1 MPRADRT
8 GGTSRLL
15 SIASLH
21 VTDESTKGVRAA
33 VAAYVVW
40 GLLTIYWK
48 ELAAFDAFEL
58 IGWRIACAGVV
69 MAIVVTLQSRWPALI
84 AAARD
89 RRTLGRVTVAA
100 LLLTANWTSY
110 VWAVVNGRVIEAALG
125 YFMAPLGTMLL
136 GIVVLHE
143 HAGRLQRLAL
153 ACAAASVVVLTISYG
168 RPPVLAFVIA
178 VSWSLYGLCKR
189 RVALSPA
196 ESLAGETFLL
206 TVPAA
211 VLAVVLGFTID
222 DSIPAT
228 ASAPEWILV
237 LLTGVVTAVP
247 LLLFAFA
254 AQRVPLTLL
263 GGLQY
268 LVPIINFLLG
278 WLLYDEAMPADRLV
292 GFALIWAALAA
303 VTADRWRAATP
314 RPADV
319 SRLPTT
325 ARG

>member
-1 MPRADRT
+1 V
-8 GGTSRLL
+8 SR
-15 SIASLH
+15 SVASPH

-33 VAAYVVW
+33 VAAYAIW

-48 ELAAFDAFEL
+48 ELAELDAFEL

-69 MAIVVTLQSRWPALI
+69 MAIVVTLRGRWPALI
-84 AAARD
+84 TAARD
-89 RRTLGRVTVAA
+89 RRTLGRVAIAA

-110 VWAVVNGRVIEAALG
+110 VWAVVNERIIEAALG

-136 GIVVLHE
+136 GILVLHE
-143 HAGRLQRLAL
+143 HAGRLQRVAL

-168 RPPVLAFVIA
+168 RPPLLAFVIA
-178 VSWSLYGLCKR
+178 ASWSLYGLCKR
-189 RVALSPA
+189 QVALSPV

-211 VLAVVLGFTID
+211 ALAVVLGFTID
-222 DSIPAT
+222 DNIPAT
-228 ASAPEWILV
+228 ASAPEWVLV
-237 LLTGVVTAVP
+237 LFTGVVTAVP

-254 AQRVPLTLL
+254 AQRVQLTLL

-278 WLLYDEAMPADRLV
+278 WLVYDEAMPADRLL
-292 GFALIWAALAA
+292 GFALIWAALGA

-314 RPADV
+314 RPAGV
-319 SRLPTT
+319 SSLRTT
-325 ARG
+325 TGG

>member
-1 MPRADRT
+1 M
-8 GGTSRLL
+8 
-15 SIASLH
+15 
-21 VTDESTKGVRAA
+21 TDESSRGVRAA
-33 VAAYVVW
+33 VAAYVIW

-48 ELAAFDAFEL
+48 ELTAYDAFEL

-69 MAIVVTLQSRWPALI
+69 MALVVTVRGRWPALV

-100 LLLTANWTSY
+100 VLLTANWTSY
-110 VWAVVNGRVIEAALG
+110 VWAVVHDRVIEAALG

-136 GIVVLHE
+136 GVIVLHE
-143 HAGRLQRLAL
+143 HASRLQRVAL
-153 ACAAASVVVLTISYG
+153 GCAAVSVVVLTISYG
-168 RPPVLAFVIA
+168 RPPLLAFVIA
-178 VSWSLYGLCKR
+178 ASWSLYGLCKR
-189 RVALSPA
+189 QVTLSPV

-206 TVPAA
+206 TLPAA
-211 VLAVVLGFTID
+211 ALAVVLGLTID

-228 ASAPEWILV
+228 ASAPDWILV
-237 LLTGVVTAVP
+237 LLTGIVTAVP

-278 WLLYDEAMPADRLV
+278 WLLYDESMPADRLV
-292 GFALIWAALAA
+292 GFALIWAALGA
-303 VTADRWRAATP
+303 VTVDRWRAATP

-319 SRLPTT
+319 TSLPTT
-325 ARG
+325 AGG